1 MRKFFKAS
9 VALALCSLI
18 LVGSV
23 AGGGF
28 ADLPDGFFVKA
39 SASANYLGDYIYYG
53 TYPQSEVKDEAL
65 VDALNSVEGS
75 WITYRYFS
83 GSGKSSDGQMK
94 PADYMYYKDVAYE
107 GNKYRA
113 VTFDKYRP
121 YSTGLNHGTEFTY
134 QVNNGYETNTV
145 YWFKFEPIKWHVLD
159 ESSGLIMADIIL
171 DAQPY
176 NNYCI
181 RDYSIEDQT
190 YSYFGNEE
198 QTYFANDYSN
208 SDIRQWLNN
217 DFFNT
222 AFSEENKENIIST
235 ELNND
240 CFDTLTE
247 KSGHERLN
255 SSATN
260 DKIFLLSYTDVV
272 NKDYGFVGDMHS
284 VDSQRL
290 FKGSDYAKA
299 QGLYVFNNPETIN
312 HGFSAWRLRTPGI
325 RSDVTCSVDYYARVS
340 YISEAVGISGIV
352 PALRL
357 RQLKSDIND
366 ITTISY
372 NNDGTHTIRNAN
384 REIIAVEKCE
394 FDVQL
399 IPSTSCTTGD
409 VEKHVCQKCGNS
421 YAVYYPSPGHEKAS
435 PVIENEVSA
444 TCTAG
449 GGYDSVVYCKK
460 CNEEVSREFIVT
472 EPAKGHTNG
481 QPICENEVSAT
492 CISGGSYDSVVYCEE
507 CHAEISRE
515 HITEPAKGHTLMKP
529 VKENETS
536 ASCTTDG
543 GYDMVTYCETCGRE
557 VMRAHYISGD
567 AKGHIDSDR
576 NGYCDVCGSIVDFY
590 QGNPCRD
597 AVINVAS
604 PKKVDFKTKVT
615 VKATATGVPEGCYLI
630 LCTDNA
636 IYKGTN
642 TDVIA
647 EMGNIKSDVT
657 YTVKV
662 VNEAGLVQQDGA
674 GNDLVK
680 DGGRITC
687 NNGFFV
693 KLIAFFKG
701 LFGILPSLTI
711 EP

>member
-1 MRKFFKAS
+1 MKKYFKAL
-9 VALALCSLI
+9 VALALCSI
-18 LVGSV
+18 MLVGSV
-23 AGGGF
+23 ASGLD
-28 ADLPDGFFVKA
+28 DLLDGFSVKA

-65 VDALNSVEGS
+65 IAALNSVEGS
-75 WITYRYFS
+75 WISYRYFS
-83 GSGKSSDGQMK
+83 GSGKTVDGQMK
-94 PADYMYYKDVAYE
+94 SSDYMYYKDIVYD

-121 YSTGLNHGTEFTY
+121 YSSGLNHGTEYTY
-134 QVNNGYETNTV
+134 QINNGYETNTV

-176 NNYCI
+176 NNYCV
-181 RDYSIEDQT
+181 RDHSIEDQT
-190 YSYFGNEE
+190 YSYFGNEDK
-198 QTYFANDYSN
+198 TYFANDYSN
-208 SDIRQWLNN
+208 SDIRRWLNN
-217 DFFNT
+217 DFYNT

-240 CFDTLTE
+240 CYYTLTE
-247 KSGHERLN
+247 NPGYERLN

-272 NKDYGFVGDMHS
+272 NKDYGFVENMHS

-299 QGLYVFNNPETIN
+299 QGLYVFNDPEKIN
-312 HGFSAWRLRTPGI
+312 HGFSGWRLRTPGI

-340 YISEAVGISGIV
+340 YISEAVGIGGIV

-357 RQLKSDIND
+357 RQLKSDIKD
-366 ITTISY
+366 IITISY
-372 NNDGTHTIRNAN
+372 NNDGTHTIRNAD
-384 REIIAVEKCE
+384 REILAVEKCE
-394 FDVQL
+394 FDVEL
-399 IPSTSCTTGD
+399 IPSNSCTTGD
-409 VEKHVCQKCGNS
+409 VEKHVCPKCGNS
-421 YAVYYPSPGHEKAS
+421 YSVNYPSPGHENAS
-435 PVIENEVSA
+435 PVIENKVSA
-444 TCTAG
+444 TCTAD

-481 QPICENEVSAT
+481 QPVCENEVSAT
-492 CISGGSYDSVVYCEE
+492 CISRGSYDSVVYCEK

-536 ASCTTDG
+536 ADCTNDG

-557 VMRAHYISGD
+557 VMRAHYITGD
-567 AKGHIDSDR
+567 AKGHTDSNKD
-576 NGYCDVCGSIVDFY
+576 GYCDVCGSVVDFY
-590 QGNPCRD
+590 NGNPCRD

-604 PKKVDFKTKVT
+604 PRKVDYKTKVT
-615 VKATATGVPEGCYLI
+615 IKATATGVPEGYYLI

-642 TDVIA
+642 TEVIA
-647 EMGNIKSDVT
+647 QMGNIKSDVT

-662 VNEAGLVQQDGA
+662 VNENELVQKDGE

>member
-1 MRKFFKAS
+1 MRKLFKAL
-9 VALALCSLI
+9 VALALCSI
-18 LVGSV
+18 MLVCSV
-23 AGGGF
+23 AGGSAGF
-28 ADLPDGFFVKA
+28 LDGFSVKS
-39 SASANYLGDYIYYG
+39 SASANYLGDYIWYG
-53 TYPQSEVKDEAL
+53 TYPQSEVKDETLIAAL
-65 VDALNSVEGS
+65 DSVES
-75 WITYRYFS
+75 NWISYRYFS
-83 GSGKSSDGQMK
+83 GSGKTSDGQMK
-94 PADYMYYKDVAYE
+94 PSDYMYYKDVVYD

-121 YSTGLNHGTEFTY
+121 CSTAYNNSSEYTY
-134 QVNNGYETNTV
+134 QINNGYEINTV
-145 YWFKFEPIKWHVLD
+145 YWFKFEPVKWHILD

-181 RDYSIEDQT
+181 RDSSIEDRT
-190 YSYFGNEE
+190 YSYFGDEE
-198 QTYFANDYSN
+198 QTYFVSDYSN

-217 DFFNT
+217 DFYNT

-247 KSGHERLN
+247 NPGYEKLN
-255 SSATN
+255 SSSTN
-260 DKIFLLSYTDVV
+260 DNIFLLSYTDVV
-272 NKDYGFVGDMHS
+272 NKNYGFVENMQS
-284 VDSQRL
+284 IDSQRL

-299 QGLYVFNNPETIN
+299 QGLYVFNNPEKN
-312 HGFSAWRLRTPGI
+312 YNGFSPWHLRTPGI
-325 RSDVTCSVDYYARVS
+325 RSDVTCSVDYSARVS
-340 YISEAVGISGIV
+340 YITGAICVSGIV

-372 NNDGTHTIRNAN
+372 NNDGTHTIRNAD
-384 REIIAVEKCE
+384 REILAVEKCE
-394 FDVQL
+394 FDVEL
-399 IPSTSCTTGD
+399 IPSTSCTKGD
-409 VEKHVCQKCGNS
+409 VEKHVCPKCGNS
-421 YAVYYPSPGHEKAS
+421 YSVYYPNPGHENAS
-435 PVIENEVSA
+435 PVIENAVSA
-444 TCTAG
+444 TCTSE

-472 EPAKGHTNG
+472 EPAKGHTNT
-481 QPICENEVSAT
+481 QPIRENEVSAT
-492 CISGGSYDSVVYCEE
+492 CISGGSYDSVVYCEK

-529 VKENETS
+529 VKENEIS
-536 ASCTTDG
+536 ASCTEDG
-543 GYDMVTYCETCGRE
+543 GYDMVTYCSDCGME
-557 VMRAHYISGD
+557 VMRAHYITGD
-567 AKGHIDSDR
+567 AKGHTDSDKD
-576 NGYCDVCGSIVDFY
+576 GYCDVCGSVADFNN
-590 QGNPCRD
+590 GNPCRD

-604 PKKVDFKTKVT
+604 PRKVDYKTNVT
-615 VKATATGVPEGCYLI
+615 VKATATGVPEGYYLV
-630 LCTDNA
+630 LFTDNA
-636 IYKGTN
+636 MYKGSN
-642 TDVIA
+642 TEVVAQI
-647 EMGNIKSDVT
+647 GNIKSDVT

-662 VNEAGLVQQDGA
+662 VNENGVVQKDGE

-701 LFGILPSLTI
+701 LFGMLPSLTI

>member
-1 MRKFFKAS
+1 MKKLFKAL
-9 VALALCSLI
+9 VALALCSI
-18 LVGSV
+18 MLVGSV
-23 AGGGF
+23 AGGL
-28 ADLPDGFFVKA
+28 ADLLDGFSVKA

-65 VDALNSVEGS
+65 VDALNGVEGN
-75 WITYRYFS
+75 WISYRYFS
-83 GSGKSSDGQMK
+83 GSGKTGDGQMK
-94 PADYMYYKDVAYE
+94 PADYMYYKDIVYD

-121 YSTGLNHGTEFTY
+121 YSSGLNHGTEYTY
-134 QVNNGYETNTV
+134 QINNGYEINTV

-176 NNYCI
+176 NNYCF
-181 RDYSIEDQT
+181 RDYSIDDQT

-198 QTYFANDYSN
+198 QTYFANDYSS

-217 DFFNT
+217 DFYIT

-247 KSGHERLN
+247 NSGYERLN

-260 DKIFLLSYTDVV
+260 DNIFLLSYTDVV
-272 NKDYGFVGDMHS
+272 NKDYGFVENMQS
-284 VDSQRL
+284 IDSQRL

-299 QGLYVFNNPETIN
+299 QGLYVFNNPEKN
-312 HGFSAWRLRTPGI
+312 YNGFSPWYLRTPGI
-325 RSDVTCSVDYYARVS
+325 RSDVTCSVDYSARVS
-340 YISEAVGISGIV
+340 YITGAVGISGIV

-366 ITTISY
+366 IITISY
-372 NNDGTHTIRNAN
+372 NNDGTHTIRNAD

-394 FDVQL
+394 FDVEL

-409 VEKHVCQKCGNS
+409 VEKHVCAKCGNS
-421 YAVYYPSPGHEKAS
+421 YSVYYTSPGHEKAS

-444 TCTAG
+444 TCTTD

-460 CNEEVSREFIVT
+460 CHEEVSREFIVT
-472 EPAKGHTNG
+472 EHAEGHKNA
-481 QPICENEVSAT
+481 QPVCENEVSAT
-492 CISGGSYDSVVYCEE
+492 CISRGSCDSVVYCEV
-507 CHAEISRE
+507 CHTEISRE
-515 HITEPAKGHTLMKP
+515 HISEPAKGHTLMKP

-536 ASCTTDG
+536 ANCTADG
-543 GYDMVTYCETCGRE
+543 GYDMVTYCEACGME
-557 VMRAHYISGD
+557 VMRAHYITGD
-567 AKGHIDSDR
+567 AKGHTDSDK

-590 QGNPCRD
+590 NGNPCRD

-604 PKKVDFKTKVT
+604 PRKVDYKTNVT
-615 VKATATGVPEGCYLI
+615 VKATATGVPDGYYLV
-630 LCTDNA
+630 LYTDNA

-642 TDVIA
+642 TEVIA
-647 EMGNIKSDVT
+647 QMGNIKSDVT

-662 VNEAGLVQQDGA
+662 VNKAELVQKDGA

-693 KLIAFFKG
+693 KLIALFRG
-701 LFGILPSLTI
+701 LFGLIPSLTI